1 MITNM
6 VVILQ
11 QGGGGLF
18 LALFPTRPGAFQ
30 RRSLLFV
37 VAAFLGSR
45 KQRRNKSGY
54 GATLQNREDLRHQ
67 EVVGFIRKVHL
78 CVIPNKFINE
88 DLETIN

>member
-1 MITNM
+1 M
-6 VVILQ
+6 VVKLQ

-45 KQRRNKSGY
+45 KQIGKKKGY
-54 GATLQNREDLRHQ
+54 STTLQNREDLRHQ
-67 EVVGFIRKVHL
+67 KFIRFIRKIHL
-78 CVIPNKFINE
+78 CVILNKFINE
-88 DLETIN
+88 TLGTIN

>member
-1 MITNM
+1 M
-6 VVILQ
+6 VVKLQ

-45 KQRRNKSGY
+45 KQTGKRKGY
-54 GATLQNREDLRHQ
+54 SATLQNREDLRHQ
-67 EVVGFIRKVHL
+67 EFVGFVRKIHL
-78 CVIPNKFINE
+78 CVILNKFINE
-88 DLETIN
+88 NLGTIN